1 MNRVL
6 KTFLLWLLIAVLPI
20 QGMAAVIKASCGPRH
35 HDTSLAV
42 MTVAEHHHDADVGPH
57 QHDSSDVTAAT
68 EDVEAAGT
76 ASHHS
81 SSAKQIHKA
90 SHCSACAACCTGAV
104 APPSSVSLP
113 PVLSTIE
120 AAPIPPAVS
129 FTGFIPAGLKRP
141 PKHLSA

>member
-1 MNRVL
+1 MNRIL
-6 KTFLLWLLIAVLPI
+6 KTFLLWLLIAVLPL

-42 MTVAEHHHDADVGPH
+42 MKVAEHHHDADVAAH
-57 QHDSSDVTAAT
+57 QHDSSDANIAAVGV
-68 EDVEAAGT
+68 EDADT

-81 SSAKQIHKA
+81 SSAKQIHKT
-90 SHCSACAACCTGAV
+90 SHCSACAACCMGAV
-104 APPSSVSLP
+104 APPPSLSLP

-120 AAPIPPAVS
+120 AAPLLSAVS

-141 PKHLSA
+141 PRHLFA